1 MKCENIFCV
10 YNKDNECTTEPEI
23 GINGFCEACI
33 YVDAE
38 REYLDKLKAEMLEVW
53 DEQDG

>member
-10 YNKDNECTTEPEI
+10 YNKDNECITEPEI

-38 REYLDKLKAEMLEVW
+38 REYLDKLKAEMLEAW